1 LVNNMVDEIE
11 ELQKV
16 RDEEFAKVVEE
27 IKKKFHEK
35 NILFHD
41 AFMSVNQDI
50 PDGYEEIIRTIGKLN
65 GIIKYRESN
74 FDDAEYRKQLIH
86 LAIYAILNVMLA
98 DKVMSVK
105 ENK

>member
-1 LVNNMVDEIE
+1 MITNEVE
-11 ELQKV
+11 ELQKT
-16 RDEEFAKVVEE
+16 RDEEFAKIVEE

-41 AFMSVNQDI
+41 AFLSVNQDI

-74 FDDAEYRKQLIH
+74 FDADEYRKQLIH
-86 LAIYAILNVMLA
+86 LAIYAVLNIILA